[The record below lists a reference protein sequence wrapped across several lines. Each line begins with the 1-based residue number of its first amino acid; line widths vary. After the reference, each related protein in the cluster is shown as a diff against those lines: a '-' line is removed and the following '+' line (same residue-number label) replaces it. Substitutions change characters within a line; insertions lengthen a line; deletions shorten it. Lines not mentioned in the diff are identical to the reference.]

1 MSGVRQFIDLNYHHF
16 NAGAL
21 ADCARSLEGFLANGG
36 KLIVTL
42 AGAMSTAEIGRSLA
56 PAIRAGL
63 VHAISCTG
71 ANLEEDL
78 FNLVAHSSYEKIDW
92 RNLTAEDDAK
102 LQQKGLNRVTDTCIP
117 EAEAIRVVESVL
129 LQQWLEAEKNKETK
143 PPHHYLFDVIN
154 SEDIEF
160 QANPEDSWLVAAQQ
174 MQIPIFT
181 PAWADSTLGNIFSA
195 RLIDGT
201 ITNDSIITSDLQ
213 RMGDISSWY
222 QEQESPLGILQV
234 GGGVAGDFPI
244 CVVPMLRQDLGKDV
258 ELWSWFAQISESNP
272 SYGGYSGAPPN
283 EKISWEKLGIDTP
296 KFVIESDATIV
307 LPLIMW
313 YLLEGLEK

>member
-1 MSGVRQFIDLNYHHF
+1 MSGVRQFIDQNYHHF

-21 ADCARSLEGFLANGG
+21 ADCARSLEGFLTHGG

-92 RNLTAEDDAK
+92 RNLAAEDDAK
-102 LQQKGLNRVTDTCIP
+102 LQEKGLNRVTDTCIP

-129 LQQWLEAEKNKETK
+129 LQHWLEAEKNKETK

-154 SEDIEF
+154 SEDVEF
-160 QANPEDSWLVAAQQ
+160 QASPEDSWLVAAHE
-174 MQIPIFT
+174 MKIPIFT

-201 ITNDSIITSDLQ
+201 ITNDSIITTDLQ
-213 RMGDISSWY
+213 RMRDISTWY

-244 CVVPMLRQDLGKDV
+244 CVVPMLRQDLGVDV
-258 ELWSWFAQISESNP
+258 DLWSWFAQISESNP

-296 KFVIESDATIV
+296 KYVIESDATIV

>member
-1 MSGVRQFIDLNYHHF
+1 MSGVRQFIDQNYHHF

-21 ADCARSLEGFLANGG
+21 ADCTRSLEEFLTHGG

-78 FNLVAHSSYEKIDW
+78 FNLLAHDSYEKIDW
-92 RNLTAEDDAK
+92 RNLTPEDDVK
-102 LQQKGLNRVTDTCIP
+102 LQERGLNRVTDTCIP
-117 EAEAIRVVESVL
+117 ESEAIRVVEKIL
-129 LQQWLEAEKNKETK
+129 LQTWLNAEENGETK

-154 SEDIEF
+154 SDDIEF
-160 QANPEDSWLVAAQQ
+160 QANPEESWLVAAQQ

-201 ITNDSIITSDLQ
+201 ISSDKIITTDLQ
-213 RMGDISSWY
+213 RMGDIATWY
-222 QEQESPLGILQV
+222 HEQKSPLGILQV

-244 CVVPMLRQDLGKDV
+244 CVVPMLRQDLGEDV
-258 ELWSWFAQISESNP
+258 DLWGWFAQISESNP

-283 EKISWEKLGIDTP
+283 EKISWEKLGIETP
-296 KFVIESDATIV
+296 RFVIESDATIV
-307 LPLIMW
+307 LPLILC
-313 YLLEGLEK
+313 YLLEGLKK

>member
-1 MSGVRQFIDLNYHHF
+1 MSGVRQFIDQNYHHF

-21 ADCARSLEGFLANGG
+21 ADCARSLEGFLTHGG

-92 RNLTAEDDAK
+92 RNLAAEDDAK
-102 LQQKGLNRVTDTCIP
+102 LQEKGLNRVTDTCIP

-154 SEDIEF
+154 SEDVEF
-160 QANPEDSWLVAAQQ
+160 QASPEDSWLVAAHE
-174 MQIPIFT
+174 MKIPIFT

-201 ITNDSIITSDLQ
+201 ITNDSIITTDLQ
-213 RMGDISSWY
+213 RMRDISTWY

-244 CVVPMLRQDLGKDV
+244 CVVPMLRQDLGVDV
-258 ELWSWFAQISESNP
+258 DLWSWFAQISESNP

-296 KFVIESDATIV
+296 KYVIESDATIV